1 MRKTLRCHVLG
12 VETVFWWYWTQDRT
26 DALQNTVKY
35 VNLSMKGA
43 FMVCC
48 IKWALYDYTANKNAA
63 IIVL

>member
-1 MRKTLRCHVLG
+1 MSLELKQYFGGIGHRIERMQCK
-12 VETVFWWYWTQDRT
+12 
-26 DALQNTVKY
+26 NIVKY
-35 VNLSMKGA
+35 VNLSMKGE